1 MKKNKIQNILY
12 SKGYVSIETL
22 IVAGLI
28 IATGA
33 FLISKLVWK
42 GKDVAI
48 SNDNN
53 MTTAG
58 KTMDDNSFNND
69 SSIGES
75 TIPGGE
81 DTTNPVASH
90 EEVDCSLVENP
101 DDLADYEYEEITVHR
116 ENIHG
121 IKITKYKGSKKD
133 IIIPSCI
140 DGKKVVEIGDYVFC
154 DLKLTSVK
162 LPKYLYSIGEYAFKG
177 NEFKEI
183 DIPDTVKEIGMA
195 GFYKCKLEKI
205 KIPKSMEVI
214 VEDAFARN
222 ELKEVILHNNVKYL
236 YGSPFG
242 GNKLESIIIPDSVIE
257 MDGGFMFNPIK
268 SATLPS
274 WFKPEVS
281 KLFDNSSNIKFN
293 YTKHVISNTG
303 QPPCDLEN
311 PDDLD
316 YYKYS
321 VIDDNYINKKVSEY
335 KYENFKEGNLD
346 KWESDYRKKMT
357 QLKGNIV
364 INKFF
369 KHGESDIKIPS
380 LIYGRK
386 VVGIEDRAF
395 ADSMFSKEGFKPVVI
410 PNTIKFIGKDAFK
423 ERKLKSIIIPD
434 SVTEIGKNA
443 FSYCKLESVKFGSN
457 LVEIGRSA
465 FSGNNLTSINI
476 PNSVVKMEE
485 NVFYN
490 NKELK
495 SVTIPKK
502 FEADKDKI
510 LSGLNQ
516 DTTFNFI

>member
-1 MKKNKIQNILY
+1 MKKNKIENLLH

-81 DTTNPVASH
+81 DTTNSVAPH

-101 DDLADYEYEEITVHR
+101 DDLADYEYEETTVYNT
-116 ENIHG
+116 NIHG

-140 DGKKVVEIGDYVFC
+140 DGKKVVEVGDYAFC
-154 DLKLTSVK
+154 NLKLTSVK
-162 LPKYLYSIGEYAFKG
+162 LPKYLYVIGERAFED
-177 NEFKEI
+177 NEFTEI
-183 DIPDTVKEIGMA
+183 DIPDTVQYIGMA
-195 GFYKCKLEKI
+195 GFYRGKLEKI

-214 VEDAFARN
+214 GEDAFGRN

-236 YGSPFG
+236 YGSPFSR
-242 GNKLESIIIPDSVIE
+242 NKIESIIIPDSVIE
-257 MDGGFMFNPIK
+257 LSRGLSTNPIK
-268 SATLPS
+268 SVTLPS
-274 WFKPEVS
+274 WFKPKVS
-281 KLFDNSSNIKFN
+281 ELFDTSSNIKFN
-293 YTKHVISNTG
+293 YTKHVIPNTG

-311 PDDLD
+311 PNDLD

-335 KYENFKEGNLD
+335 KHENFYEENLD

-364 INKFF
+364 IDKFF
-369 KHGESDIKIPS
+369 PYGKDDIKIPS

-386 VVGIEDRAF
+386 VVGIADGAF
-395 ADSMFSKEGFKPVVI
+395 MDSEFRFGGFKSVVI
-410 PNTIKFIGKDAFK
+410 PNTIKFIDKDAFK
-423 ERKLKSIIIPD
+423 EVKLKSLIIPD
-434 SVTEIGKNA
+434 SVTEIGEDA
-443 FSYCKLESVKFGSN
+443 FSYCELESVKFGSN
-457 LVEIGRSA
+457 IVEIGRSA

-485 NVFYN
+485 DVFYN

>member
-1 MKKNKIQNILY
+1 MKKYKIENLLH

-33 FLISKLVWK
+33 FLISKLVLK
-42 GKDVAI
+42 GKDVAN
-48 SNDNN
+48 SNNKN
-53 MTTAG
+53 MATAG

-81 DTTNPVASH
+81 DTTNSVAPH

-140 DGKKVVEIGDYVFC
+140 DGKKVVEIGECVFGN
-154 DLKLTSVK
+154 LKLTSVK

-177 NEFKEI
+177 NEFTEI

-195 GFYKCKLEKI
+195 GFYRCKLEKI
-205 KIPKSMEVI
+205 KIPKSMEI
-214 VEDAFARN
+214 IGEDVFGEN
-222 ELKEVILHNNVKYL
+222 QLKEVILHNNVKYL
-236 YGSPFG
+236 YGSPFS
-242 GNKLESIIIPDSVIE
+242 GNKIESIIIPDSVIE
-257 MDGGFMFNPIK
+257 MSGGFRFNPIK

-274 WFKPEVS
+274 WFKPKVS
-281 KLFDNSSNIKFN
+281 ELFDNSSNIKFN
-293 YTKHVISNTG
+293 YTKHVIPNTG

-316 YYKYS
+316 HYKYS

-335 KYENFKEGNLD
+335 KYENYYKGNLN

-364 INKFF
+364 IDKFF
-369 KHGESDIKIPS
+369 PYGKYDIKIPS

-386 VVGIEDRAF
+386 VVGIDDGAF
-395 ADSMFSKEGFKPVVI
+395 MDSIFRKEGVKDVVI

-423 ERKLKSIIIPD
+423 EIKLKSLIIPD
-434 SVTEIGKNA
+434 SVTEIGEHA

-457 LVEIGRSA
+457 LVEIGRGA

-476 PNSVVKMEE
+476 PNSVVKMEQ
-485 NVFYN
+485 NVFYDN
-490 NKELK
+490 EKLK
-495 SVTIPKK
+495 SVIIPKR
-502 FEADKDKI
+502 FESDKNKI
-510 LSGLNQ
+510 LGESNQ
-516 DTTFNFI
+516 DIIFNFI